1 MSFLNPLGLLG
12 LLALPVIIGL
22 HMHRE
27 RSRRIVVSSLNLWSF
42 LDVQLRGSKPR
53 QVRITWLLVIDLL
66 IAILLSFALSRP
78 EISSSFLFDRN
89 EHIIILLDDSSSML
103 AADVVLTRFDSARS
117 DIQSLLDNLNSRDI
131 VSVYTIG
138 GQVSFIGDSRKTNI
152 RDVSGKVKKLQ
163 AGDIGV
169 DLSSALSLALS
180 SVSRHL
186 HVVIHIYTDGAYEDP
201 GIHNLGYPVIW
212 HIYGINSEN
221 QAVTNIRTAELGSGN
236 HQVFANITNFASQS
250 IKRDIVL
257 FVNGDEVDRV
267 PIEFPPKSVIPQ
279 SWDLSGQPRS
289 VTVSLSGE
297 DILPHDD
304 FGSFGMNPARSVR
317 VALVSDNPDPVD
329 RAILSAPNVELSIFT
344 PSAIFSHTDYDLIVY
359 RGYLPQ
365 SWPSGDILVFD
376 PPTGSDLLRIGGVRE
391 FSGQPS
397 SGELELFKG
406 VEFSGLRW
414 GSVWEI
420 IDWESQYTPL
430 LWAGDMPLL
439 LSRKIDFSNI
449 LIFLSVLDE
458 GNITRHPFFPIFI
471 SNIVSASGGYEFPNQ
486 ISVGSE
492 IRLPLQNEYPTV
504 IVTNQKGQEISPLN
518 GNRELFSQTKT
529 PGIYQIKITDLNGIS
544 EEYSIAVNTGSLAES
559 NLTPGD
565 WVQSVEI
572 GAESGM
578 GKEVQVFDLSPLL
591 LFVALALIFLE
602 ALLSWR

>member
-1 MSFLNPLGLLG
+1 
-12 LLALPVIIGL
+12 
-22 HMHRE
+22 
-27 RSRRIVVSSLNLWSF
+27 

-78 EISSSFLFDRN
+78 EISSSFLFNRN

-103 AADVVLTRFDSARS
+103 AADVVPNRFDSARS

-131 VSVYTIG
+131 VSVFTTG

-152 RDVSGKVKKLQ
+152 RDISEKVKQLK
-163 AGDIGV
+163 AGDVGV
-169 DLSSALSLALS
+169 DISSALSLAVS
-180 SVSRHL
+180 SVSKHL
-186 HVVIHIYTDGAYEDP
+186 PIVIHIYTDGAYENP
-201 GIHNLGYPVIW
+201 GILDVSFPVSW
-212 HIYGINSEN
+212 HIYGNASEN
-221 QAVTNIRTAELGSGN
+221 QAVTSIRTTERSRGQ
-236 HQVFANITNFASQS
+236 HQVFANITNFGSQP

-257 FVNGDEVDRV
+257 FVNGNEVDRV

-279 SWDLSGQPRS
+279 IWDLSGQPRS

-344 PSAIFSHTDYDLIVY
+344 TSAVFPHTDYDLIVY

-365 SWPSGDILVFD
+365 SWPSGDVLVFD
-376 PPTGSDLLRIGGVRE
+376 PPTGSDIFRIGGVQK

-397 SGELELFKG
+397 FDELDLFKG
-406 VEFSGLRW
+406 IELNGLRW
-414 GSVWEI
+414 GSVWESV
-420 IDWESQYTPL
+420 DWESQFTPL
-430 LWAGDMPLL
+430 LWAGDLPLL
-439 LSRKIDFSNI
+439 LSGKIDFSNI
-449 LIFLSVLDE
+449 CIFLPVLDE

-471 SNIVSASGGYEFPNQ
+471 SNTVSKSGGYEFPSQ

-492 IRLPLQNEYPTV
+492 IRLPPQNEYPTV
-504 IVTNQKGQEISPLN
+504 RVINQTGEEFSTLN
-518 GNRELFSQTKT
+518 GNRELYTQTKA
-529 PGIYQIKITDLNGIS
+529 PGIYQINIIDLNGIS
-544 EEYSIAVNTGSLAES
+544 EEYTIAVNAGSLAES
-559 NLTPGD
+559 NLAPGD

-572 GAESGM
+572 GAERGM
-578 GKEVQVFDLSPLL
+578 SKEIQVIDLSPLL
-591 LFVALALIFLE
+591 LCIALVLIFLE
-602 ALLSWR
+602 AVLAWR